1 MDAPNIQLYDLL
13 RHDLHMS
20 DGKSLELMR
29 ILDKGYKSGVREDLN
44 RFENSV
50 TDRMDRF
57 ENRFDRF
64 DDRMDRFERT
74 MIEGFQKI
82 DAGFDTQEKK
92 LDNLDAHVVRLDS
105 KIDLRTGELRVDI
118 RNSKI
123 DTIRWMIGIFLAIAL
138 MILGMLWRK

>member
-29 ILDKGYKSGVREDLN
+29 ILDKEYKSGVREDLN

-82 DAGFDTQEKK
+82 DARFDTQEKK
-92 LDNLDAHVVRLDS
+92 LDNLDAHVVRLDN

-118 RNSKI
+118 RDSKI

>member
-57 ENRFDRF
+57 ENRF
-64 DDRMDRFERT
+64 
-74 MIEGFQKI
+74 
-82 DAGFDTQEKK
+82 
-92 LDNLDAHVVRLDS
+92 
-105 KIDLRTGELRVDI
+105 
-118 RNSKI
+118 
-123 DTIRWMIGIFLAIAL
+123 GIF
-138 MILGMLWRK
+138 